1 MPRKSSQINQDEDH
15 ELVKEPIMPDNLN
28 GKDEIDHLNRML
40 GAVMEYLS
48 DDELEELDVEFLLDQ
63 TEGLRKWWNQYRE
76 SNRKMLE
83 EEIRKSL
90 GTLTLKQLESIR
102 EQIKEK
108 K

>member
-1 MPRKSSQINQDEDH
+1 MPRKSTPINQDADQ
-15 ELVKEPIMPDNLN
+15 ELVLEAIVPDNKN
-28 GKDEIDHLNRML
+28 GMDEIAQLNRML

-63 TEGLRKWWNQYRE
+63 TEGLREWWNQYRE

-83 EEIRKSL
+83 DEIRKSL
-90 GTLTLKQLESIR
+90 GALTLKELETIR

-108 K
+108 E

>member
-1 MPRKSSQINQDEDH
+1 MPRKSTPINQDTDQEQVIDA
-15 ELVKEPIMPDNLN
+15 LDTNNNK
-28 GKDEIDHLNRML
+28 GKDEIAQLNRML

-63 TEGLRKWWNQYRE
+63 TEGLREWWNQYRE

-83 EEIRKSL
+83 DEIRKSL
-90 GTLTLKQLESIR
+90 GTLTLKELETIR

-108 K
+108 E

>member
-1 MPRKSSQINQDEDH
+1 MPRKSTPINQDADQ
-15 ELVKEPIMPDNLN
+15 ELVLEAIVPGNKN
-28 GKDEIDHLNRML
+28 GMDEVAQLNRML

-63 TEGLRKWWNQYRE
+63 TEGLREWWNQYRE

-83 EEIRKSL
+83 DEIRKSL
-90 GTLTLKQLESIR
+90 GALTLKELETIR

-108 K
+108 E

>member
-1 MPRKSSQINQDEDH
+1 MPRKSTPINQDADQ
-15 ELVKEPIMPDNLN
+15 ELVLEAIVPGNKN
-28 GKDEIDHLNRML
+28 GMDEVAQLNRML

-63 TEGLRKWWNQYRE
+63 TDGLREWWNQYRE

-83 EEIRKSL
+83 DEIRKSL
-90 GTLTLKQLESIR
+90 GALTLKELETIR

-108 K
+108 E